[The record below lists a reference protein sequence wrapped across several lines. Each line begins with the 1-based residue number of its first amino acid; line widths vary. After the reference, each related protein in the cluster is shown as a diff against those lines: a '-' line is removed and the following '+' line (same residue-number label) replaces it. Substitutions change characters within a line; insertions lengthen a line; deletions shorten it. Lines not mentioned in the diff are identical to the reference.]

1 MLKPTRTA
9 TVHAL
14 AVAVLMGL
22 APAVHAEGTVRLLV
36 LDAETDTGLSDAEVG
51 TARALVTD
59 ALRGRPRLLVAT
71 SDDVRRRAP
80 LQADRARSCV
90 AELCL
95 HELADELDADFVLF
109 ARIDDAAAARRSLRL
124 SVFSEKSGEVIVSET
139 VEGDGL
145 EGLAPFVS
153 GAMDRML
160 EPVLAE
166 AVPTFYERPLFLLGT
181 GVLGAGLLVAAGAG
195 GYALELENSL
205 AEPERHRDIKQR
217 ALDNGPALLLS
228 AGIGAA
234 TAVVGAGLLLTSLL
248 FGGGAE

>member
-1 MLKPTRTA
+1 MLKPNVFATA
-9 TVHAL
+9 HAL
-14 AVAVLMGL
+14 AFGL
-22 APAVHAEGTVRLLV
+22 LLGASPAAHAEASVRLLV
-36 LDAETDTGLSDAEVG
+36 LDTETDTGLPLDEVS

-90 AELCL
+90 TELCL

-109 ARIDDAAAARRSLRL
+109 ARLDETTGGRRSLRL
-124 SVFSEKSGEVIVSET
+124 SVFSEKGGEVVVTES
-139 VEGDGL
+139 VEGEGL

-153 GAMDRML
+153 ASMDRAL

-166 AVPTFYERPLFLLGT
+166 AVPAFYERPLFLLGT
-181 GVLGAGLLVAAGAG
+181 GVFGAGLLVTAGAG

-205 AEPERHRDIKQR
+205 AEPERHRDLKQR
-217 ALDNGPALLLS
+217 ALDNGPALLLVT
-228 AGIGAA
+228 AVGGA
-234 TAVVGAGLLLTSLL
+234 TAVVGAGIIVTSLL
-248 FGGGAE
+248 LGGGAE